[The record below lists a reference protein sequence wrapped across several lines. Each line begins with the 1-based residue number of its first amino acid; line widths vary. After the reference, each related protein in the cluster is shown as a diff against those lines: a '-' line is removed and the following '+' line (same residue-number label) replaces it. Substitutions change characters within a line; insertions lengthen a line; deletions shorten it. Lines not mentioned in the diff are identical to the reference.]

1 MESKTYFKDNN
12 HLQNVEKLAEAIA
25 QSDAILVGAAA
36 GMSAACGFDFFYSN
50 DAMFRKYLGEFGA
63 KYGYVGAFNG
73 FYYRYPSSEA
83 RWAFLARMCYMEYEC
98 PTGQPYYDLM
108 NLLRGKNYHIMTTN
122 QDFQFTRVMPE
133 EKLSAI
139 QGDSRYFQC
148 SRRCHDE
155 IFYNRDMIYAM
166 NDAIDENL
174 CIPTELIPR
183 CPKCG
188 GPMEI
193 HMEGGPNFISDTA
206 AQGRYQAFLERY
218 HGKKL
223 VVLELG
229 VGWRNQLIKA
239 PLMRL
244 VAQEPNSAYVTIN
257 LGEIYITDDIKARS
271 FGLDGPLSDVLSD
284 LRQVCGV

>member
-108 NLLRGKNYHIMTTN
+108 NLLVSVEAYTLYKLKCEVISLIGEDEKYGRAFWMHCWKGGNGSGQTDSKTNVSGKAENGGADHA
-122 QDFQFTRVMPE
+122 D
-133 EKLSAI
+133 
-139 QGDSRYFQC
+139 GD
-148 SRRCHDE
+148 
-155 IFYNRDMIYAM
+155 AM
-166 NDAIDENL
+166 A
-174 CIPTELIPR
+174 C
-183 CPKCG
+183 
-188 GPMEI
+188 
-193 HMEGGPNFISDTA
+193 
-206 AQGRYQAFLERY
+206 
-218 HGKKL
+218 
-223 VVLELG
+223 V
-229 VGWRNQLIKA
+229 
-239 PLMRL
+239 RL
-244 VAQEPNSAYVTIN
+244 VPHRPGTLRDREPA
-257 LGEIYITDDIKARS
+257 
-271 FGLDGPLSDVLSD
+271 
-284 LRQVCGV
+284 